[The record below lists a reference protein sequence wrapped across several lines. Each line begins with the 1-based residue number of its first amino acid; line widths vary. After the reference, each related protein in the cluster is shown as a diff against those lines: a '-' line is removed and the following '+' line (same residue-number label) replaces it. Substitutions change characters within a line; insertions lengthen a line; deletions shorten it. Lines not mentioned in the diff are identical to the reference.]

1 MTLTGYFA
9 PRPERP
15 VAPTPVYDQ
24 DAKRER
30 RRHWLPV
37 VLDGDFDLAAEVD
50 AILGPLATRV
60 AAQPNARGN
69 IGYAET
75 IADQVGELC
84 GTVAELVGD
93 PRTNRLSATDR
104 RRARDAM
111 KVVTRSSV
119 PTITAD
125 ALAEASWVEPLV
137 ALARRSSDALADTLG
152 RQASDRRGEPTISD
166 TALDAL
172 RELDRAALDLS
183 RRLDRSE
190 FLRAQ
195 FGDAASPR
203 HSDEQAAQETL
214 RELGLDDTLTTKEN
228 A

>member
-9 PRPERP
+9 PRRTWPTAPE
-15 VAPTPVYDQ
+15 PTYDQ

-30 RRHWLPV
+30 RRRWLPV
-37 VLDGDFDLAAEVD
+37 ALDGDFDLAAEVD
-50 AILGPLATRV
+50 AIVGPLATRV
-60 AAQPNARGN
+60 AAQPNARGY

-84 GTVAELVGD
+84 GAVAELVGD

-137 ALARRSSDALADTLG
+137 ALARRSSDPLAAALG
-152 RQASDRRGEPTISD
+152 RQPSSRRGEPTASD
-166 TALDAL
+166 TVLGAL
-172 RELDRAALDLS
+172 RDLDRAALDLV

-195 FGDAASPR
+195 FGDAASPQR
-203 HSDEQAAQETL
+203 SSEQAAQETL
-214 RELGLDDTLTTKEN
+214 RELGLDTVGPQT
-228 A
+228 